1 MMKLSCVSVL
11 FLLTPLIFTPAED
24 DSSYTDAWFAAA
36 GGRFAEPG
44 CNSTIERPFQ
54 ELGAKISHKSSSPFR
69 YGMQMGIA
77 HFGGSRNAVGVWAWP
92 ELALDTKYFSLGT
105 MGMRIGS
112 LDNMYVNAGLFNGVP
127 QFAHG
132 VVELGVGGKLNG
144 PLSRF
149 WVGATGLPYMALGP
163 TARLDFPL
171 GDAGGSLFVLGHYG
185 NYLGHNEYALGLGY
199 RLRSR

>member
-1 MMKLSCVSVL
+1 MKLSCVSVL
-11 FLLTPLIFTPAED
+11 FLLTPLIFSPAED

-44 CNSTIERPFQ
+44 CNSTTERPFQ
-54 ELGAKISHKSSSPFR
+54 EFGVKVSHKSLVPFR

-77 HFGGSRNAVGVWAWP
+77 RFGGSGRALGVWAWP
-92 ELALDTKYFSLGT
+92 ELAFDAKYVSLGT
-105 MGMRIGS
+105 MGLRVGS
-112 LDNMYVNAGLFNGVP
+112 IDDVYVNAGVFNGVP

-132 VVELGVGGKLNG
+132 VVEFGVGGKLDG

-149 WVGATGLPYMALGP
+149 WIGATGLPYAALGP
-163 TARLDFPL
+163 TARLDFSID
-171 GDAGGSLFVLGHYG
+171 DAGGSLFVLGHYG

-199 RLRSR
+199 RLRSK